1 MTMQNARSL
10 YNQISVDSAGR
21 IGGAQPIEGL
31 VSYQQGLSL
40 AAAPDA
46 AHYGPTKNFLPL
58 IVPFGFYMYLFY
70 LGVLYDGLAN
80 NLTYPAVGWISTITP
95 QGIPENNLIGSFN
108 TGIYPQGIIV
118 GREGGEGGSPFSASA
133 NGNQRDVFG
142 GIFSSTAPVPGGFQ
156 INNMVASSTGAID
169 AGGTYAILQVQGL
182 LVKDIHAYTGQGA
195 L

>member
-46 AHYGPTKNFLPL
+46 THYGPTKNFLPL
-58 IVPFGFYMYLFY
+58 IIPFGFYLYLFY
-70 LGVLYDGLAN
+70 LNVLFDGLAN
-80 NLTYPAVGWISTITP
+80 DLSYPAVGWIATLTP

-108 TGIYPQGIIV
+108 TGIYPQGIII
-118 GREGGEGGSPFSASA
+118 GREGGSGGSPFSGS
-133 NGNQRDVFG
+133 GNVRRDIFG
-142 GIFSSTAPVPGGFQ
+142 GIFTYPSPIPAGFQ
-156 INNMVASSTGAID
+156 INNMTASSPNAID